1 MMQSLILGVDLSGRS
16 SCIGHHCVR
25 WPQVIVPCVG
35 IIESRTRAKSIPM
48 IENPLPQNSPKHS
61 WEFLKQF

>member
-1 MMQSLILGVDLSGRS
+1 MQSLILGVDLSGRS

-48 IENPLPQNSPKHS
+48 IENPLPQNSP
-61 WEFLKQF
+61 

>member
-1 MMQSLILGVDLSGRS
+1 MQSLILGVDLSGRS

-35 IIESRTRAKSIPM
+35 IIESRTRAKSIPTTYDRKS
-48 IENPLPQNSPKHS
+48 LAPK
-61 WEFLKQF
+61 LTLR